1 MCRPGIK
8 ISSAGTSTSTNSAG
22 GARTTAATATTAL
35 ASHSLPGPPHLDSN
49 RNTNHSNT
57 NTNSHNINNP
67 NHSNSHNNS
76 RSVQWLMTTATPPDS
91 STTTATTTTSRIRP
105 RSTEDDHRI
114 DAKTSSTITRIS
126 PSKENQYTTRTT
138 ARSAKA
144 MKGQV
149 VLKKFTIVGL
159 PFLMAVALWWWYV
172 YGNKTNNHEDSSR
185 TDNVRSIV
193 GALTVLL
200 MTARL
205 MVGSKMMSSSR
216 TNLAASCPDWF
227 SSLMPRWLISAT
239 ASSPSK
245 SHHGDRNHHHHPPS
259 KNDYNSNN
267 GPLAQLRRVTSGVAM
282 AQFKTAIQESY
293 NSFSSCSRVTLQAI
307 THKQQCFV
315 RADYIERL
323 SINDVAILYR
333 YAANM
338 SHYCKSHDRNTRA
351 SEDAFDRTTFR
362 NEQSEIVQ
370 GVITAIDMAVKVSRG
385 GLADPTTTTTT
396 SVAASTRSDSSS
408 STEEADNDDST
419 LLGGIDAL
427 YFVAVTRVFAE
438 WRTLRLVPDGYQRY
452 AVALG
457 LGYRDILQNLEK
469 MERGVHSYY
478 RYHRSKQLQEQQD
491 CQPIA
496 SPTIRELLEFE
507 LQKGVHSN
515 LPYVAEKSA
524 ASGLLWAKRQLQYQ
538 VATLSNML
546 EVPDYYPS
554 PKDAAQA
561 AYKDVY
567 QDYHGWTVKQ
577 VFSHSLN
584 GSPPLDKI
592 WTTMEP
598 PTDLP
603 KDPSK
608 RRHTSSKPSTI
619 GVSSKS
625 APYSHRHHNKP
636 RTSKTSEPTINI
648 QITSGTTSN
657 ASSFDEYD
665 MPTRQLSDVTDHS
678 SPWSVVDD
686 SSMVRRLQDDE
697 GENMDN
703 EFLMALENFG
713 HDVADKWDD
722 FLRLFHCG
730 KKEEKKKRGSENLIL
745 SRDSHFDLSMLQSS
759 DIDRNHQSKLH
770 LDRSNRNAVRTAT
783 APSSNLANS
792 SLSSSSYSTVTM
804 MPPSEHDGNYHKQV
818 QSQQNQGQGQSD
830 AVTATKS
837 KQDTGDFVHEMSPL
851 LADLGELFDFYS
863 MNDPSRV

>member
-76 RSVQWLMTTATPPDS
+76 RSVQWLMTTTTPPNS
-91 STTTATTTTSRIRP
+91 ATTTTATTTASRIRP
-105 RSTEDDHRI
+105 RSTEDGHRI
-114 DAKTSSTITRIS
+114 NAKTSSATTRIS
-126 PSKENQYTTRTT
+126 PSKDHHQYSTRTTT
-138 ARSAKA
+138 ARSAKTF

-149 VLKKFTIVGL
+149 FLKKFTILGL
-159 PFLMAVALWWWYV
+159 PFLMAVALWWYF
-172 YGNKTNNHEDSSR
+172 YGNKTVNNHEDSSK
-185 TDNVRSIV
+185 TDSIGSIV

-245 SHHGDRNHHHHPPS
+245 SHHGGRNHHHPHN

-267 GPLAQLRRVTSGVAM
+267 GPLAQLRRVTSGAAM
-282 AQFKTAIQESY
+282 TQFKTAIQESY
-293 NSFSSCSRVTLQAI
+293 NSLSSCSRVTLQAI

-323 SINDVAILYR
+323 TINDVAMLYR

-338 SHYCKSHDRNTRA
+338 SNCCNSHDRNTSRA
-351 SEDAFDRTTFR
+351 SEEDTFDRTTFR

-396 SVAASTRSDSSS
+396 TVAASTKSDSSS
-408 STEEADNDDST
+408 STGEADTDDST

-478 RYHRSKQLQEQQD
+478 RYHQSKQLQEQQD

-524 ASGLLWAKRQLQYQ
+524 ASGLLWAKRQLHYQ

-561 AYKDVY
+561 AYKEVY

-603 KDPSK
+603 KDRSK
-608 RRHTSSKPSTI
+608 RRHTSSKPSTT
-619 GVSSKS
+619 GVSSKNT
-625 APYSHRHHNKP
+625 PYSHRHNNKP
-636 RTSKTSEPTINI
+636 RTSKTSEPPMNI
-648 QITSGTTSN
+648 QVTSGTASN

-678 SPWSVVDD
+678 SQRSVVDD

-759 DIDRNHQSKLH
+759 DIDRNHQSKLQVN
-770 LDRSNRNAVRTAT
+770 RSNKKTVRNATV
-783 APSSNLANS
+783 PSSNLANS
-792 SLSSSSYSTVTM
+792 SLSSSSCSTVTM
-804 MPPSEHDGNYHKQV
+804 MPPR
-818 QSQQNQGQGQSD
+818 QSD
-830 AVTATKS
+830 SVTATKS
-837 KQDTGDFVHEMSPL
+837 KQDTADFVHELSPL